1 MISTRFKPLLVHTVC
16 AAAFALGSLSAF
28 AYVDVPNPAPVV
40 DLTGTLDVPQ
50 KQALTDK
57 LARLD
62 SQSGTEIE
70 LLMIPTTG
78 DESVQSYAWRVAEAW
93 RPGHQGLNRGLVV
106 VIAKNDHRSYIQ
118 VGRGL
123 EQVITSDAATGVAK
137 NMTPLFRS
145 GDFYGG
151 LDHGVDELASLAS
164 SLAPVV
170 PDAASAKP
178 VPAQG
183 IVDASQLPAQA
194 PQPEES
200 SSALVATAT
209 TVTDG
214 TSFVFKGIA
223 TVALLVIAAAF
234 AHIVFRSI
242 KRSSKSGSQTR
253 RSSSGLASHSSLRP
267 SPPAQSTRSGT
278 TQPYRRATAPT
289 PTPTPTP
296 IPTPAAPAVEPRTSA
311 SPTSSNEALFG
322 NDFAMRNSRNA
333 RPPSSPTPTATPSVR
348 RSMVDDSNRR
358 PVTNR
363 PVSAP
368 STPSGFRSRSSSST
382 TSGSRSNDDGF
393 TAGFVAGSL
402 SASRDSDYYNRNDSY
417 SSPSPSPSPWADSPS
432 PSPSPSPD
440 VGGSFGGSGGGDG
453 WS

>member
-1 MISTRFKPLLVHTVC
+1 MISTRFKPLLARTLC
-16 AAAFALGSLSAF
+16 AAALALGSLNAF
-28 AYVDVPNPAPVV
+28 AYVDIPNPAPVV
-40 DLTGTLDVPQ
+40 DLTGTLATPQ

-57 LARLD
+57 LARID

-70 LLMIPTTG
+70 LLLIPTTG

-123 EQVITSDAATGVAK
+123 EQAITSDVATGIAK
-137 NMTPLFRS
+137 NMTPFFRS

-151 LDHGVDELASLAS
+151 LDHGVDEIASLAS
-164 SLAPVV
+164 SLAPVA
-170 PDAASAKP
+170 PDAASASP
-178 VPAQG
+178 VQAQG
-183 IVDASQLPAQA
+183 TGDMSQVPAQA
-194 PQPEES
+194 PQADEPVQPL
-200 SSALVATAT
+200 AATAA

-223 TVALLVIAAAF
+223 TVALLIIAAAF
-234 AHIVFRSI
+234 AHIVFRRI
-242 KRSSKSGSQTR
+242 KRSSKSGAAR
-253 RSSSGLASHSSLRP
+253 RSSSGFTSHSSLRP
-267 SPPAQSTRSGT
+267 SPPAHSGQSSAA
-278 TQPYRRATAPT
+278 QPNRRAAAPTPTHT
-289 PTPTPTP
+289 PTPTPVP
-296 IPTPAAPAVEPRTSA
+296 SAPASAPRSSA
-311 SPTSSNEALFG
+311 ASTSSNEALFG

-333 RPPSSPTPTATPSVR
+333 RPSSTPAPTATPSVR

-363 PVSAP
+363 PVSTP
-368 STPSGFRSRSSSST
+368 STPSGFRSRPSSST

>member
-1 MISTRFKPLLVHTVC
+1 MISTRFKPLLARTLC
-16 AAAFALGSLSAF
+16 TAALALGSLSAF
-28 AYVDVPNPAPVV
+28 AFVDVPNPAPVV
-40 DLTGTLDVPQ
+40 DLTGTLATPQ

-57 LARLD
+57 LARID

-106 VIAKNDHRSYIQ
+106 VIAKNDHHSYIQ

-123 EQVITSDAATGVAK
+123 EQAITSDVATGLAK
-137 NMTPLFRS
+137 NMTPFFRS

-151 LDHGVDELASLAS
+151 LDHGVDEMASLAATVS
-164 SLAPVV
+164 AP
-170 PDAASAKP
+170 A
-178 VPAQG
+178 
-183 IVDASQLPAQA
+183 PAQA
-194 PQPEES
+194 EVSPTNQPATQTAADTGQPAMQQDPGVAPATPAVASTSAAAEGS
-200 SSALVATAT
+200 SVI
-209 TVTDG
+209 
-214 TSFVFKGIA
+214 FMGIA
-223 TVALLVIAAAF
+223 TVALLVITVAF
-234 AHIVFRSI
+234 ARIIFRSI

-253 RSSSGLASHSSLRP
+253 RASSGLASYSSLRP
-267 SPPAQSTRSGT
+267 SPPAQSA
-278 TQPYRRATAPT
+278 QPYRRATAPT
-289 PTPTPTP
+289 PTPKPTPTP
-296 IPTPAAPAVEPRTSA
+296 TPSAPAAAPRSSA
-311 SPTSSNEALFG
+311 ASTSSNEALFG

-333 RPPSSPTPTATPSVR
+333 RPSSTPAPTATPSVR

-363 PVSAP
+363 PVSTP
-368 STPSGFRSRSSSST
+368 STPSGFRSRPSSST